1 MDLVNLDEDL
11 RYTYWSPV
19 ENKYIEHTGTLRE
32 FINTFADVRF
42 LYKYRFNYVR
52 FENNEKDEKQ

>member
-1 MDLVNLDEDL
+1 MDLVNIDEDIH
-11 RYTYWSPV
+11 YTYFSPE

-42 LYKYRFNYVR
+42 LYKYQLNFVR
-52 FENNEKDEKQ
+52 YENNENDEKR

>member
-19 ENKYIEHTGTLRE
+19 ENKYIEHTWIL
-32 FINTFADVRF
+32 
-42 LYKYRFNYVR
+42 
-52 FENNEKDEKQ
+52 